1 MKQPDTQESD
11 LTYHQR
17 LWNYIKQKAINSS
30 PLIRWYLFLYVLFFI
45 PHLVLFCVDGHK
57 YYKFKSREAKF
68 GTESNFWT
76 SLTLAAT
83 YTLEIHT
90 HMAIGDILPQHN
102 LSRWFMTFQMALTFI
117 IIGALFVH
125 DVREHV
131 KYLRRREVVG
141 VGDSVSAETAALSV
155 PLTSDVT
162 EYGAVDGK
170 KQQDT
175 ANGESNEY
183 HVPVYGLS
191 HLTVNK
197 KIMKLYAISLL
208 FFLVIN
214 GILMSINL
222 DLYSVV
228 GPSGTD
234 PDWFTLLTLVF
245 TFTWEVHSLISPGDI
260 LPNSNEARWLMN
272 FQVLSAIYLLFL
284 HAFEEI
290 RAQSDNIPA
299 ETVSNTS
306 VELEPKEVK
315 NDSVKSA
322 EDAEVKK
329 VNRGK

>member
-1 MKQPDTQESD
+1 MKQSDTQSPLVQESD

-125 DVREHV
+125 DVKERV
-131 KYLRRREVVG
+131 KYLTRRDVG

-155 PLTSDVT
+155 PLIS
-162 EYGAVDGK
+162 GG
-170 KQQDT
+170 QQDT
-175 ANGESNEY
+175 ANDESNEY

-191 HLTVNK
+191 HLTVSK
-197 KIMKLYAISLL
+197 RIMKLYAISLL

-214 GILMSINL
+214 GILMNINL

-234 PDWFTLLTLVF
+234 PDWFTLLTLVC

-272 FQVLSAIYLLFL
+272 FQVLTAMYLLFL
-284 HAFEEI
+284 HAFEDI
-290 RAQSDNIPA
+290 RSAQIDNIPA

-306 VELEPKEVK
+306 VELEEKEEVK

-322 EDAEVKK
+322 GDAEVKK
-329 VNRGK
+329 K